1 MGTRAFLALF
11 AAAAIVLIASC
22 ARPPTNGAG
31 QPVDEHT
38 GTPQPGVSSSF

>member
-1 MGTRAFLALF
+1 MPAKALIALCF
-11 AAAAIVLIASC
+11 AALVLLAAC

-38 GTPQPGVSSSF
+38 GTPQPGVSSSY